1 MQTVWLLISLM
12 FFCLAGCGSRGD
24 LYLPDSTTQQTSKMV
39 NPDISWEYRI
49 LGKSQCVSFVDSPK
63 SIAIAMVTGESSKM
77 AAEIF
82 LKTA

>member
-1 MQTVWLLISLM
+1 
-12 FFCLAGCGSRGD
+12 
-24 LYLPDSTTQQTSKMV
+24 
-39 NPDISWEYRI
+39 

-82 LKTA
+82 TKTA